1 VCSSDLSTA
10 PQLPIAAPIVVRV
23 SASAADRP
31 EGAPVSISEANPPV
45 RTVPSNTVS
54 TNAEYA
60 PTRPRIDA
68 MIRDVIADLLFARND
83 PTELAVEPQAQ
94 RSVKSF
100 PRRFVHQRDRS
111 PHQPTLPQLGHV

>member
-1 VCSSDLSTA
+1 A
-10 PQLPIAAPIVVRV
+10 IVVELT
-23 SASAADRP
+23 ASADGRP
-31 EGAPVSISEANPPV
+31 ESAPVYISEANPPV
-45 RTVPSNTVS
+45 RPVPSNTVS

-100 PRRFVHQRDRS
+100 ARRFVHQRDRS
-111 PHQPTLPQLGHV
+111 PHQPTLLQL

>member
-1 VCSSDLSTA
+1 SCLPA
-10 PQLPIAAPIVVRV
+10 PPSP
-23 SASAADRP
+23 S
-31 EGAPVSISEANPPV
+31 PPHFPYTTLF
-45 RTVPSNTVS
+45 RS
-54 TNAEYA
+54 A

-100 PRRFVHQRDRS
+100 ARRFVHQRDRS
-111 PHQPTLPQLGHV
+111 PHQPTLLQLGHVSPSPRFDRLHQRPDAEY